1 MKELEIIK
9 ASAGTG
15 KTYTLTMEY
24 IKNLLNNVLFN
35 EIVIVTFTN
44 KATLEIKERILDF
57 IYKITIKDE
66 KMLSEI
72 EKSIRKLNDKD
83 IELLKSIYK
92 NLLLNTDQLRVYT
105 IDSFVNKL
113 FSIITL
119 KNNKTYLY
127 NINEKNNS
135 DEINEIIEKL
145 FVKNKDKFIDLV
157 QEINDKEDYDIE
169 EFNEIVSKILS
180 NRILI
185 SEKINLINSYDL
197 KFNENYESNFLDTLK
212 YIIDVLKSS
221 LDKKIL
227 YKNIEDNLLILDDIN
242 KYNMFNYFKIIYKEY
257 KKKFSFFKK
266 TSKNLDEELVRDVEL
281 KMDELLSITN
291 LKIYDFN
298 LKIAYLSK
306 EIFKIYD
313 EIKIKNKEYT
323 FDDVSFYVYKE
334 LKDKKSILVDE
345 KFTIKNEVLKEIG
358 GTIKQMYI
366 DEFQDTTLL
375 QFEILL
381 SIARNID
388 KLVCVGD
395 LKQSIY
401 KFRGGD
407 KEIFENIEKIVR
419 KYNENILIK
428 EKVLNKSY
436 RSKKIVID
444 SINKEM
450 KPLLSNYIDT
460 ETSDEENK
468 GYFYKKKIKKDEAIE
483 NIVEK
488 LKTKNLKN
496 VAIIAQTTN
505 TLVDVSKVL
514 KKNNIK
520 YYFAKKN
527 DILSIDHVKSLYNLF
542 MYFETNNLIYLIN
555 HLTSNDINYSQDKL
569 KKVYDNLHDIE
580 KIEDKYILKL
590 LEFKKIIKETSSE
603 KQGAFN
609 FLKNYLK
616 EDIHTENL
624 DEETLK
630 NVFKLFNIYISSN
643 DRFKTLVDMKEK
655 IIKKDNVDNENA
667 VELITVHSSKGL
679 QYKTVFYID
688 KSMRNNSDK
697 IKIFKDYDYEKGEY
711 KYINIVSSKY
721 IDFIFDE
728 KEESLKENEKIN
740 IFYVAITRAE
750 KELYLYNITSSKEEY
765 EEEYGE
771 ELIEN
776 IDEEVLEDNFEYEK
790 IAKYLK
796 KSEIDKF
803 EKMKKSVIQEYSR
816 KEGLAFHYFMQ
827 YLIKKEDYDYAL
839 KKLKF
844 KYGNLIGKDKINY
857 IIKVVDKFIES
868 YKYIFEADEI
878 YTEYEIFDENNNK
891 KIIDRINFLHKEKK
905 INIYDYKTE
914 KDPNTEKNI
923 EQIKKYKEIIQK
935 MYNDYE
941 VNTEI
946 LKIGYRGYKK
956 NK

>member
-44 KATLEIKERILDF
+44 KATLEIKERILEF

-72 EKSIRKLNDKD
+72 EKSIRKLNEDD
-83 IELLKSIYK
+83 IELLKNVYK

-169 EFNEIVSKILS
+169 EFNEIIGKILS

-185 SEKINLINSYDL
+185 SEKINLIDSYDL
-197 KFNENYESNFLDTLK
+197 KFNEIYENNFLDTLK
-212 YIIDVLKSS
+212 YIINELKKS
-221 LDKKIL
+221 LNKNIL
-227 YKNIEDNLLILDDIN
+227 YKNVEDNIIILEEIN
-242 KYNMFNYFKIIYKEY
+242 KYNMFNYFKVVYKEY

-266 TSKNLDEELVRDVEL
+266 TVKNLDYELIENLNL
-281 KMDELLSITN
+281 KMEELLSIAN
-291 LKIYDFN
+291 IKIIDFN
-298 LKIAYLSK
+298 TKIAYLSK
-306 EIFKIYD
+306 QIFEIYD
-313 EIKIKNKEYT
+313 EIKMKNKEYT

-345 KFTIKNEVLKEIG
+345 NFIIKNDVLKEIG
-358 GTIKQMYI
+358 GSIKQMYI

-381 SIARNID
+381 SIAKNID

-407 KEIFENIEKIVR
+407 KEIFENIEKIVK
-419 KYNENILIK
+419 KYNENILIT

-436 RSKKIVID
+436 RSKKVVID
-444 SINKEM
+444 CINTEM
-450 KPLLSNYIDT
+450 KSLLSNYLDT
-460 ETSDEENK
+460 ETSDTENQ
-468 GYFYKKKIKKDEAIE
+468 GYFYKKKMKKEEAIE
-483 NIVEK
+483 DIAEK

-496 VAIIAQTTN
+496 IAIIAQTTN
-505 TLVDVSKVL
+505 TLMEVSKVL
-514 KKNNIK
+514 KRNNIK
-520 YYFAKKN
+520 YFFAKKN
-527 DILSIDHVKSLYNLF
+527 NILSIDYVNSLYNLF

-555 HLTSNDINYSQDKL
+555 HLTSDDINYSQDRL
-569 KKVYDNLHDIE
+569 KKVYDNLSDIR
-580 KIEDKYILKL
+580 KTEDEYILKL

-655 IIKKDNVDNENA
+655 ILKKDNVDNENA

-688 KSMRNNSDK
+688 KTMRNNLDK
-697 IKIFKDYDYEKGEY
+697 IKIFKDYDYEEGKY

-721 IDFIFDE
+721 MDFVFDE

-740 IFYVAITRAE
+740 VFYVAITRAE
-750 KELYLYNITSSKEEY
+750 KELYLYNISSSKEEN
-765 EEEYGE
+765 EIEFGE
-771 ELIEN
+771 KFIEN
-776 IDEEVLEDNFEYEK
+776 IEEEISEDDFEYE
-790 IAKYLK
+790 ILSKYLK
-796 KSEIDKF
+796 KSEITKF
-803 EKMKKSVIQEYSR
+803 EKTKKSIAQEYSR

-827 YLIKKEDYDYAL
+827 YLIRKEDYNYAL
-839 KKLKF
+839 KKLKL
-844 KYGNLIGKDKINY
+844 KYGNLIGKEKINY
-857 IIKVVDKFIES
+857 ITKVVNKFMNMYE
-868 YKYIFEADEI
+868 YIFEADEI

-891 KIIDRINFLHKEKK
+891 KIIDRINFFHKEKK

-914 KDPNTEKNI
+914 KDPNNERNI
-923 EQIKKYKEIIQK
+923 KQVEKYKEIIQK

-941 VNTEI
+941 INTKI
-946 LKIGYRGYKK
+946 LKIGYRGYEKK
-956 NK
+956 